1 MPMIANMIK
10 EVLFDNRVEV
20 GVSEIRDG
28 SMRLLGSDDEGAII
42 KNQEELSEL
51 VGLDGNKVARLR
63 TIYDGRN
70 SFTDYYEISSDNLS
84 EYVVSNSEKQIPV
97 SDGLVTREKDL
108 GILLPLA
115 DCLGAVV
122 YDPEHEVLGLLHAG
136 RHNIEQEG
144 PKKFIEYF
152 VNHFI

>member
-1 MPMIANMIK
+1 MIK

-97 SDGLVTREKDL
+97 SDGLV
-108 GILLPLA
+108 
-115 DCLGAVV
+115 
-122 YDPEHEVLGLLHAG
+122 
-136 RHNIEQEG
+136 
-144 PKKFIEYF
+144 PK
-152 VNHFI
+152 